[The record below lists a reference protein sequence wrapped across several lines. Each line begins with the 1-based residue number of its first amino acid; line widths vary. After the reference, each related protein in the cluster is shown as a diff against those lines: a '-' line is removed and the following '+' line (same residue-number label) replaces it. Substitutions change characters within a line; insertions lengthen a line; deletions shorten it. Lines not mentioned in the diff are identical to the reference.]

1 MGSYEALCYQTFTY
15 LMTLFTMVRW
25 SLVPPWW
32 LEMVRVTRTRVH
44 GEVLVSMGHGR
55 GCGGLSGEAA
65 RTSDVILTSTVS
77 TPPHSHQPDIQLPAV
92 VLTAAIHTARYF
104 VFPTPMISDRSIFY
118 AISDLISIVEFLFIE
133 YLRHWVVFH
142 LIFKSIQ
149 QKSWKYWCWYLTKII
164 LLYIHP
170 IKFSVLCPIL

>member
-1 MGSYEALCYQTFTY
+1 MQKSYRWADETLCYQTFTY

-77 TPPHSHQPDIQLPAV
+77 TPPHSHQPDIQLTAV
-92 VLTAAIHTARYF
+92 VLTAAIHTARYL
-104 VFPTPMISDRSIFY
+104 VFPTPMISDQWFY
-118 AISDLISIVEFLFIE
+118 AISDLISIVEFLFIV
-133 YLRHWVVFH
+133 YLRHWVSIPSNIQVH
-142 LIFKSIQ
+142 PAKVMEILMLISYEND
-149 QKSWKYWCWYLTKII
+149 SS
-164 LLYIHP
+164 IHP
-170 IKFSVLCPIL
+170 SN

>member
-1 MGSYEALCYQTFTY
+1 MGSYKTQCYQTRPSLILWPY
-15 LMTLFTMVRW
+15 LLWFAGSV
-25 SLVPPWW
+25 VPPWW

-92 VLTAAIHTARYF
+92 VLTAAIHTARYL
-104 VFPTPMISDRSIFY
+104 VFPTPMISDQWFY

-133 YLRHWVVFH
+133 YLRHWVSIPSNIQVHPAKVMEIFM
-142 LIFKSIQ
+142 LISYEND
-149 QKSWKYWCWYLTKII
+149 SS
-164 LLYIHP
+164 IHP
-170 IKFSVLCPIL
+170 SN

>member
-1 MGSYEALCYQTFTY
+1 MGSYDTLCHQTRPSPILWPY
-15 LMTLFTMVRW
+15 LLWFAGSV
-25 SLVPPWW
+25 VPPWW

-55 GCGGLSGEAA
+55 GCGGLSSEAA

-92 VLTAAIHTARYF
+92 VLTAAIHTARYL
-104 VFPTPMISDRSIFY
+104 VFPTPMISDQWFY

-133 YLRHWVVFH
+133 YLRHWVSIPSNIQVH
-142 LIFKSIQ
+142 PAKVMEILMLISYEND
-149 QKSWKYWCWYLTKII
+149 SS
-164 LLYIHP
+164 IHP
-170 IKFSVLCPIL
+170 SN